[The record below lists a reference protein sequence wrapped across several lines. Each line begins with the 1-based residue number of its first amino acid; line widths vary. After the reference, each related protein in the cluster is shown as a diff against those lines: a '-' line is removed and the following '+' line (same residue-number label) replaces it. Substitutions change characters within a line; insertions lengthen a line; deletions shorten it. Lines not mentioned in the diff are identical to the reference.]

1 MGPFIDPIS
10 ENETEVSST
19 HMSNSTTI
27 SQQVGFAEQTSRR
40 ESTQKIQGNNG
51 PTTSE
56 KIGPQHRV
64 PSIDPISKN
73 EAEVISVPMSTPTT
87 NTAAELFFAE
97 PINIQQEARTMASE
111 VIRHL
116 LLWMAD
122 GRTVEE
128 RGLRASVALYC
139 IRPDLVDG
147 VTLDQIG
154 AQAGCSRQAVHKLAN
169 SFRSVT
175 GLSS

>member
-1 MGPFIDPIS
+1 MGPLIDPIS
-10 ENETEVSST
+10 ENETKVSSA
-19 HMSNSTTI
+19 HMSHSTMLLK
-27 SQQVGFAEQTSRR
+27 QAGFATRTGHS
-40 ESTQKIQGNNG
+40 ESTQKIQSDNG
-51 PTTSE
+51 PE
-56 KIGPQHRV
+56 KIGPQCRV
-64 PSIDPISKN
+64 PNVDPISENKT
-73 EAEVISVPMSTPTT
+73 EVISIPMSTPTT
-87 NTAAELFFAE
+87 NTESFFTE
-97 PINIQQEARTMASE
+97 PINIQQEAMAMASA

-122 GRTVEE
+122 GRTVAE

-139 IRPDLVDG
+139 IRPDLVDS